1 MHAKQNMYFVL
12 LPSVGR
18 KMAMW
23 KYLKAPKDG
32 LSDPRG
38 SWANEILSRAIEQ
51 ANQEVC
57 HLTAKESKGSMDLI
71 GVEIK
76 ITCVMCI
83 DTFS

>member
-1 MHAKQNMYFVL
+1 
-12 LPSVGR
+12 
-18 KMAMW
+18 MAMW

-38 SWANEILSRAIEQ
+38 SWTNEILSRTIEQ

-57 HLTAKESKGSMDLI
+57 HLIAKESKGNMDLI

-76 ITCVMCI
+76 MMCVMRI